1 MWTSFSACG
10 HRTLACGMV
19 DAPTAAASAAHPY
32 EALWGWTAL
41 PLARIRAHSR
51 PCECLPSQI
60 CTQRFPTCG
69 THWPACTQPCTTL
82 SPTAATMSYSSAVA
96 APPGRIHLAQLQQ
109 PSASH
114 CSSSP
119 PAAIHWPPDTAV
131 RHCAG
136 CVDRSQPPPAD
147 PVTSPTNLCCSPPTV
162 PTGHAAPSPLA
173 YEPQLT
179 TAGPQDNA
187 NAKPSSAGQQGHRDP
202 GCPARGRPAVLWPC
216 PCLPYLLCAH
226 RRCATHTC

>member
-1 MWTSFSACG
+1 MFAQPDMHPALPSLWHPLASLYSALHDPQPNRCD
-10 HRTLACGMV
+10 HVLQQCCCRPARAYT
-19 DAPTAAASAAHPY
+19 PSPAAATLS
-32 EALWGWTAL
+32 L
-41 PLARIRAHSR
+41 PL
-51 PCECLPSQI
+51 Q
-60 CTQRFPTCG
+60 
-69 THWPACTQPCTTL
+69 
-82 SPTAATMSYSSAVA
+82 
-96 APPGRIHLAQLQQ
+96 QQ
-109 PSASH
+109 PTSSH
-114 CSSSP
+114 P
-119 PAAIHWPPDTAV
+119 LAP
-131 RHCAG
+131 RHCCAALCRMCG
-136 CVDRSQPPPAD
+136 QKSAPPAD